1 MARKTSKFEP
11 SKSHFIGFNE
21 VIGAQK
27 WSLYGKLMDNGE
39 SQSTE
44 VGLSHPSDP
53 QGTLH
58 QSVVYGY
65 SEGGS
70 CHILAQP
77 QIMTLPLPNGPADGC
92 GWNPAEYVVWKNVPA
107 NWTTLHVTAER
118 KPVAEAVAAGLLT
131 RLATTAAVG
140 GGVSDFQIRSVIRD
154 WAALDA
160 LPQPNDVLSALWSL
174 RRKTDFST
182 FGAPALAQALQ
193 SNLGIN
199 ILSQSITATM
209 TAQGLL
215 DAVA

>member
-1 MARKTSKFEP
+1 MARKTLQFEP

-21 VIGAQK
+21 AVAAQR

-39 SQSTE
+39 SQPSDL
-44 VGLSHPSDP
+44 GLSHPSDP
-53 QGTLH
+53 GAPIH
-58 QSVVYGY
+58 RSVIFGY

-70 CHILAQP
+70 CHTLAQP

-92 GWNPAEYVVWKNVPA
+92 GWNPAEYVVWKDVPPD
-107 NWTTLHVTAER
+107 WTTLHVITER
-118 KPVAEAVAAGLLT
+118 RPVAEAVAAGLQPKL
-131 RLATTAAVG
+131 AAVT
-140 GGVSDFQIRSVIRD
+140 GVSDFQIISVVRS
-154 WAALDA
+154 WAALDS
-160 LPQPNDVLSALWSL
+160 LPQNNDVLSALWAIH
-174 RRKTDFST
+174 RKTDFSS

-209 TAQGLL
+209 SVQGLL